1 LVDGN
6 KENNMIIKFNPQRA
20 EIKTT
25 ASVYNN
31 TLKYNKEEIDL
42 TSIPKGATARNEY
55 LTIDKDLEGN
65 IEITLLW
72 QYIENKVENCFP
84 KDLEII
90 EGNIYPKES
99 TK

>member
-1 LVDGN
+1 M
-6 KENNMIIKFNPQRA
+6 KIKFNPQKA
-20 EIKTT
+20 EIQTT

-31 TLKYNKEEIDL
+31 NILKYNKEEIDL
-42 TSIPKGATARNEY
+42 NSIPLGAAATSET